1 MKIYE
6 DISLYFA
13 TSTIVEWYP
22 VFTKRA
28 YFSVIIDS
36 LEYCRK
42 EKGLRIHAY
51 VIMLNHVHL
60 IVSMDDEIIQK
71 AHLNLSD
78 IFRDFKRF
86 TSNKISK
93 LLQEGGKNSVLNIF
107 EKFAIK
113 EGRNND
119 FKVWQDGFHPKAI
132 YDERFGLQKL
142 AYIHDNPVKK
152 GYVMKPE
159 CWIYSSVGFYCGYK
173 NIPLQIDDMFKFK

>member
-6 DISLYFA
+6 DISLYFV

-28 YFSVIIDS
+28 YFSLIIDS

-60 IVSMDDEIIQK
+60 IVSMDDVITQK
-71 AHLNLSD
+71 TSLNFSD
-78 IFRDFKRF
+78 ILRDFKRF

-93 LLQEGGKNSVLNIF
+93 LLQEEGNNRVLNIF
-107 EKFAIK
+107 EKTAIK
-113 EGRNND
+113 GRLLLKKEEIITLKFGKMD
-119 FKVWQDGFHPKAI
+119 FI
-132 YDERFGLQKL
+132 QKL
-142 AYIHDNPVKK
+142 FM
-152 GYVMKPE
+152 MKSLE
-159 CWIYSSVGFYCGYK
+159 CKNLIIYTT
-173 NIPLQIDDMFKFK
+173 IR